1 MTCLVTGANGFVG
14 AAVVRALVAAGAPV
28 RAMLRPTSDCRN
40 LEGLPVERV
49 VGDVTD
55 NESLRVAMQGCRFV
69 CHVAADYRLWAP
81 APASMYRTN
90 VAGSQAVLEAAMEL
104 GVEKM
109 VYTSSVA
116 VLGLNA
122 DAAPATETTPVSID
136 DMIGPY
142 KRSKFMAE
150 EALRKRAQAAGY
162 PLVVV
167 NPSTPIGPGDI
178 KPTPT
183 GRVILDAMLGRM
195 PAYVDTGLN
204 VVHVDDV
211 GSGHV
216 AALNA
221 GRSGE
226 RYILGGTDLS
236 LKEILTIVA
245 DLSGR
250 PAPRVRL
257 PRWSLYPVALGAE
270 LAARLTRRPPRV
282 TRDELRMAAKHMY
295 FSSEKARQELGYRSR
310 PAEEAIADA
319 VAWFRSDIARG

>member
-14 AAVVRALVAAGAPV
+14 AAVVRALVAAGEPV

-55 NESLRVAMQGCRFV
+55 SESLRVAMQGCRFV

-81 APASMYRTN
+81 APASMFRTN
-90 VAGSQAVLEAAMEL
+90 VAGSEAVLEAAMEL

-116 VLGLNA
+116 VLGLNL
-122 DAAPATETTPVSID
+122 DATPATETTPVSID

-216 AALNA
+216 AALNS

-245 DLSGR
+245 ELSGR
-250 PAPRVRL
+250 PAPRIRL
-257 PRWSLYPVALGAE
+257 PRWSLYPVAFGAE
-270 LAARLTRRPPRV
+270 LAARLTSRPPRV

-295 FSSEKARQELGYRSR
+295 FSSAKARQELGYRSR
-310 PAEEAIADA
+310 PAQEAIADA